1 MTSLWQ
7 DVRYALRTFSKQ
19 PVFTAIAVL
28 TLALGI
34 GANSAVFGVV
44 DAVLLRSLPY
54 RQEKRLVMVWEQKF
68 QQGQDHNV
76 VSPANFLNW
85 HDQNTVF
92 DQMAGFYDGRKSL
105 TGTGDPEQIPG
116 QAVTTNLFSP
126 LTLVGVAVFLS
137 SVTLLASGAPR
148 DEGRPHGGAAI

>member
-1 MTSLWQ
+1 MNSLWQ
-7 DVRYALRTFSKQ
+7 DVRCALRTFSKQ
-19 PVFTAIAVL
+19 PAFTAIAVL

-54 RQEKRLVMVWEQKF
+54 RQENRLVMVWEQNF

-116 QAVTTNLFSP
+116 QAVTTNLFS
-126 LTLVGVAVFLS
+126 
-137 SVTLLASGAPR
+137 LLGISPILGRDFSA
-148 DEGRPHGGAAI
+148 DEGVPGTTRSCC